1 MTDDAT
7 LTDAELAERVAAYD
21 PELAKQIRARLRVLR
36 LARIVTAEPPPVR
49 DPASPQLAGL
59 ANPAHGGHPRQM

>member
-7 LTDAELAERVAAYD
+7 LTDAELAERVAAHD

-36 LARIVTAEPPPVR
+36 LARVITTETPPQPERPPV
-49 DPASPQLAGL
+49 QV
-59 ANPAHGGHPRQM
+59 